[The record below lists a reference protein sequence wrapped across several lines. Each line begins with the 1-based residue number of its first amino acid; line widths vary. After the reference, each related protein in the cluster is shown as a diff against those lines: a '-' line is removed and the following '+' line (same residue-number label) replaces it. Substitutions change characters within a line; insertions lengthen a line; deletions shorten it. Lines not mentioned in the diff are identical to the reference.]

1 MSTLYFGFSLFETVL
16 LNLKWI
22 QKWWWKLMIY
32 QEKKKKKDKD
42 KLNTKIWKWKVP
54 NYITKLTSKISHNH
68 YVDFVYW
75 VSFIWNIPI
84 HSVQSIHANLLN
96 SFHLNV
102 TFIIQLIHGVITL
115 FNSFQSISFKVNVKS
130 NVNINMKVQSS
141 QLYYKVNIKNIT

>member
-1 MSTLYFGFSLFETVL
+1 MLTMYIGILLLEKMRMRIRMRMSM
-16 LNLKWI
+16 
-22 QKWWWKLMIY
+22 LM
-32 QEKKKKKDKD
+32 
-42 KLNTKIWKWKVP
+42 LTSIWKCKVP
-54 NYITKLTSKISHNH
+54 NYITKLTSKISHNY

-115 FNSFQSISFKVNVKS
+115 FNSFQSISFKVNIKS

-141 QLYYKVNIKNIT
+141 QLYYKVGIKNIP